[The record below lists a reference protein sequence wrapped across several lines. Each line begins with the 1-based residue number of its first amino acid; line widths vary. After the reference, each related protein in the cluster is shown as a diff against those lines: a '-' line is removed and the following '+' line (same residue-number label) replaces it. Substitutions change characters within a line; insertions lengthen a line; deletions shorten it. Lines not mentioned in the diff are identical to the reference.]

1 MHGIAILIPSF
12 LVADS
17 QGNGDF
23 MVVCLYVDDM
33 IYMSSSESL
42 IDDFKSCMMRNFEM
56 TKLGLLQ

>member
-1 MHGIAILIPSF
+1 MLIPSF